1 MSGVSH
7 IKITNAFLPSKFRKL
22 GHMITNIAEVH
33 ARRFSTGAQD
43 TVVLMT
49 VHQDLKVFVP
59 AEFKPKKVVN

>member
-1 MSGVSH
+1 
-7 IKITNAFLPSKFRKL
+7 
-22 GHMITNIAEVH
+22 MITYIAEVH
-33 ARRFSTGAQD
+33 ARRFSPGAQD